1 MLSSTFDLIAKISY
15 LSFVV
20 YKQRWNND
28 LVISYLMLNGIM
40 TFYEKLKNI
49 QDVRHVTAFCI
60 FICLGINTLS
70 EVICTEIGKNDYQ
83 MYDTSNHHLS
93 KVLTACK
100 F

>member
-40 TFYEKLKNI
+40 TFYETGKSLY
-49 QDVRHVTAFCI
+49 
-60 FICLGINTLS
+60 FILVVLSVFTIYLLGIDQS
-70 EVICTEIGKNDYQ
+70 IG
-83 MYDTSNHHLS
+83 TIL
-93 KVLTACK
+93 
-100 F
+100 